1 MKQLTLPIFISFF
14 LHIIIFISTSLVFY
28 NNMPIANKT
37 TYVTVS
43 ILQASKGNKAEVNN
57 IFKDDITQ
65 KEEKNIN
72 KKVDT
77 NDLGNI
83 VKNKRAVRIKQPLH
97 STKKGSN
104 SHSDNK
110 AFAEGYASYIP
121 KPSYPLISRR
131 NKEEGTVV
139 FNIYIDNKGHMI
151 DYKIIKS
158 SGYKRLDKQAEIS
171 LKSAKFQ
178 PAVKNG
184 VPVNSNF
191 NLKITFSLEGD

>member
-57 IFKDDITQ
+57 IFKGDITQ

-83 VKNKRAVRIKQPLH
+83 VKHKRAVRKKQPLH

-110 AFAEGYASYIP
+110 AFTEGYASYIP

-139 FNIYIDNKGHMI
+139 FNIYIDSKGDMLN
-151 DYKIIKS
+151 YKIIKS

-178 PAVKNG
+178 PALNNG
-184 VPVNSNF
+184 EPISSEF
-191 NLKITFSLEGD
+191 ELKITFSLKDR